1 MGDATESIS
10 GSDGTFAAYVAS
22 PISNGLGA
30 VIVLHEMFGVN
41 AFMRGASDAIAA
53 QGYFVACPDLYWRQS
68 PGEELSDG
76 SLAEIE
82 RGLGLLNAFDRE
94 AALRD
99 VADTCRYL
107 RDRLGGTHKIGA
119 VGYCLGGSLAYL
131 AAARGIVD
139 CAVSYYGSEIHE
151 HLDLRDAIARPLLL
165 HVAGRDRTT
174 PADAAD
180 RISDAFAT
188 HPYVRVHVY
197 ADQDHAF
204 ARVGTKYFRYE
215 PNAAEL
221 ANERTKHFLG
231 EQLKH

>member
-1 MGDATESIS
+1 
-10 GSDGTFAAYVAS
+10 
-22 PISNGLGA
+22 
-30 VIVLHEMFGVN
+30 MFGVN

-99 VADTCRYL
+99 VLIPVVICVTASAAPTRSVRSD
-107 RDRLGGTHKIGA
+107 IA
-119 VGYCLGGSLAYL
+119 SVAPLAYL

-174 PADAAD
+174 PGDAAD
-180 RISDAFAT
+180 RISDTFAT

-197 ADQDHAF
+197 AGPRPRLC
-204 ARVGTKYFRYE
+204 ARGHQVFS
-215 PNAAEL
+215 L
-221 ANERTKHFLG
+221 
-231 EQLKH
+231 